1 MAGKGIESVIAE
13 YLKMGDIARMR
24 NEPNNLYRSTK
35 DQIYRIGPDARDAS
49 RHVTTPYKDGSMPY
63 GVSEMHRDTI
73 TNDFIGADGFDNRP
87 TLSTYKSETGGFKG
101 IELMGPSSTYPDTN
115 MMELYLAETLALQR
129 KAETGEASP
138 EELDLLD
145 AYNEFLRTRTGM

>member
-24 NEPNNLYRSTK
+24 DDPDNTYKSTK

-49 RHVTTPYKDGSMPY
+49 RHLKTPYGDGSMPY
-63 GVSEMHRDTI
+63 GVSEMYRDTI

-87 TLSTYKSETGGFKG
+87 KLSIYNSESGGFEG
-101 IELMGPSSTYPDTN
+101 SNLMQPEKDYPDIN
-115 MMELYLAETLALQR
+115 RMELYLAETLALQR
-129 KAETGEASP
+129 KAEAGEASP

>member
-1 MAGKGIESVIAE
+1 MAGKGIESIIAE

-24 NEPNNLYRSTK
+24 DDPDNTYMSTK
-35 DQIYRIGPDARDAS
+35 DQIYRIGPDARDSS
-49 RHVTTPYKDGSMPY
+49 RQIKTTFEDGSMPY
-63 GVSEMHRDTI
+63 GVSEMYRDTI

-87 TLSTYKSETGGFKG
+87 TLSIYNSESGGF
-101 IELMGPSSTYPDTN
+101 EASNLMQPEKDYPDIN
-115 MMELYLAETLALQR
+115 RMELYLAETLALQR
-129 KAETGEASP
+129 KAEAGEASP